1 MSDCSHLQHQF
12 LSRSTFIIV
21 SIRLCIEMTMYRH
34 TALSRLS
41 DKLFHLHLNYFFT
54 ALDIIYANSVRLI
67 LYGEY

>member
-1 MSDCSHLQHQF
+1 
-12 LSRSTFIIV
+12 
-21 SIRLCIEMTMYRH
+21 MTMYRH
-34 TALSRLS
+34 TALARLS